1 MCLHVHTGSKAS
13 VLADSSQA
21 PQDCYLAPELQSA
34 LFPSTL
40 GRAHPSKIPVPHL
53 SRIPAGVT
61 APLSA
66 LSPIY
71 WVSAAATTTA
81 AAAAAV
87 CKIRQAYDW
96 LVPRTRRRVTSRTLT
111 QSAGSEGGAREG
123 QVVEPLSGWGK
134 KKTDQ
139 LCHPIRERSASGWIG
154 GKPGRMQFCCP
165 EASLDYNGHYSPLA
179 RSGLGRRQAGPRRAA
194 ELWERMAIEDPM
206 DHTLNLVRG
215 RVLGMNPGSMD
226 SSCRRC
232 L

>member
-53 SRIPAGVT
+53 SRTPAGVT

-123 QVVEPLSGWGK
+123 QVVEPLSGWEK
-134 KKTDQ
+134 KKLTCSVIQ
-139 LCHPIRERSASGWIG
+139 SESG
-154 GKPGRMQFCCP
+154 
-165 EASLDYNGHYSPLA
+165 A
-179 RSGLGRRQAGPRRAA
+179 RVAGLGDSQGGCSSAARRRVWTTTGIIVLSRDLDSAVGRRVPEGPRNCGKGWPSRIP
-194 ELWERMAIEDPM
+194 WT
-206 DHTLNLVRG
+206 TL
-215 RVLGMNPGSMD
+215 
-226 SSCRRC
+226 
-232 L
+232 